1 MMSVADQSN
10 TVDHDSY
17 HEEAWRVFEELSM
30 KEISKKKKEQNK
42 MFKIKRLQNLKQFLL
57 KNETKFKTDIDKK
70 LLGGNGPSE
79 RESPKASIFHGTSF
93 LQQESSS
100 SHLQA
105 SSRGIS
111 TSTTTSMANKA

>member
-1 MMSVADQSN
+1 MLIRVKSVDN
-10 TVDHDSY
+10 DFD
-17 HEEAWRVFEELSM
+17 HEEAWSAIEELSS
-30 KEISKKKKEQNK
+30 KENPRKKKEQNTV
-42 MFKIKRLQNLKQFLL
+42 FKIKRLQNLKQFLL
-57 KNETKFKTDIDKK
+57 KNETKFKTDILTKK